1 MFLRAAAAS
10 ASLCATLKDVLKEHM
25 NLYDFF
31 MLHKGH
37 IEIVDKIEDANII
50 VSDKDFATLKPYDVA
65 IIAANWL

>member
-1 MFLRAAAAS
+1 
-10 ASLCATLKDVLKEHM
+10 M

-37 IEIVDKIEDANII
+37 IEIVDKIEDADII